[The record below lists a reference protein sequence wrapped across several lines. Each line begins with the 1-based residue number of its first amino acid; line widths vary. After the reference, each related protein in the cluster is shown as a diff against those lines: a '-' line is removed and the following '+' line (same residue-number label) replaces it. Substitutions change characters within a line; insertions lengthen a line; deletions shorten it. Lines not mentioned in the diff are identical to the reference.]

1 MCRRRRQL
9 RWRVNLERR
18 TMKIDAILRAL
29 TGVVAIKGSLNI
41 EIAGIAYDSRH
52 VRSGYLFAAMS
63 GSYADGWA
71 YIAEAVERGA
81 AAILAT
87 HPACHWHE
95 LTCIHVRDVRQA
107 LAEAAA
113 AFHRF
118 PAARMRVL
126 GITGTNGKT
135 TSAFLLRRILAD
147 ANWAPGLIGTVQ
159 YEVGERVIPAHR
171 TTPES
176 ADIQALFD
184 QMLQAGCRSVVMEVS
199 SHALDQ
205 GRVRGIAFDAALF
218 TNLTR
223 DHLNYHAS
231 MEAYFEAKCHL
242 FTELGRSARQ
252 AVAVVNLDDPYGA
265 RLAALPLAAPV
276 VTYGIASAAAQV
288 RALDVVLEP
297 NGSQCTIATAN
308 GRFSLALRLL
318 GRFNV
323 HNALGAFATA
333 TALGIA
339 PEIVLRALGALDAVP
354 GRMEPI
360 PNRCGLHIFVDYA
373 HTDDALTKAL
383 TTLNELRVG
392 HTGRMLVVFGCG
404 GNRDTV
410 KRGLMGA
417 VARQLADHVV
427 LTSDNPRKE
436 DPLCILAAIRAGYGE
451 GGSCETEPDRAIAI
465 RRALALARAGDFV
478 LIAGKGHETTQEF
491 ANTIVPFDD
500 REEARRAL
508 QELG

>member
-1 MCRRRRQL
+1 
-9 RWRVNLERR
+9 
-18 TMKIDAILRAL
+18 MKLDVIVRAL
-29 TGVVAIKGSLNI
+29 TGVVAVKGSLGI
-41 EIAGIAYDSRH
+41 EISGIAYDSRH
-52 VRSGYLFAAMS
+52 VRRGYLFAAMP
-63 GSYADGWA
+63 GTRDDGWVYA
-71 YIAEAVERGA
+71 AEAVERGA
-81 AAILAT
+81 AAILST
-87 HPACHWHE
+87 HPACPWHE
-95 LTCIHVRDVRQA
+95 PTCIHVRDVRQA

-118 PAARMRVL
+118 PAARLRVL
-126 GITGTNGKT
+126 GVTGTNGKT

-147 ANWAPGLIGTVQ
+147 AGWAPGLIGTVQ

-184 QMLQAGCRSVVMEVS
+184 QMLQAGCRSVVMEAS

-205 GRVRGIAFDAALF
+205 GRVRGVEFDVALF

-223 DHLNYHAS
+223 DHLDYHS
-231 MEAYFEAKCHL
+231 TMEAYFESKCRL
-242 FTELGRSARQ
+242 FTELARGARQ
-252 AVAVVNLDDPYGA
+252 AVAVVNLDDLYGA
-265 RLAALPLAAPV
+265 RLSALPLAAPV
-276 VTYGIASAAAQV
+276 VTYGIADAAAQV
-288 RALDVVLEP
+288 RAVDIVLGP
-297 NGSQCTIATAN
+297 NGSQFTIVTAN
-308 GRFSLALRLL
+308 GRFPLALRLL

-339 PEIVLRALGALDAVP
+339 TDVVLRALGAVMTVP

-360 PNRCGLHIFVDYA
+360 PNRRGLHVFVDYA
-373 HTDDALTKAL
+373 HTDDALNKAL
-383 TTLNELRVG
+383 TTLNELRAG
-392 HTGRMLVVFGCG
+392 QAGRMIVVFGCG

-417 VARQLADHVV
+417 VARQLADHAV

-436 DPLCILAAIRAGYGE
+436 DPLEILAAIRAGYGE
-451 GGSCETEPDRAIAI
+451 GGSCETEPDRAKAI
-465 RRALALARAGDFV
+465 RRALAVARAGDCV

-508 QELG
+508 QEPG